1 MAVVVDAAVAD
12 VGNSNSNKKHSMKSD
27 FPFSKFAGAALSLV
41 LAALPETLFAV
52 EAAQVFPTPEA
63 AVAALGKA
71 VSTTNRA
78 ALGTLL
84 GSASEALINPD
95 EVQGATE
102 LYRFSEAFNITN
114 RLVRESDTRMTLDLG
129 PDDWPFPI
137 PLVKVSSG
145 WQFDTAAGLDELL
158 NRRIGRNELDV
169 LRVLRAYVQAQ
180 REYASRDR
188 NNDDV
193 LEYAQKFAST
203 EGKTDGLYW
212 PTELN
217 GEISPLG
224 PMVAEAQS
232 EGYFDDSTK
241 TKVGPQPFHG
251 YLFKILK
258 SQGKNAP
265 GGKYDYVI
273 NGHMIAGF
281 AAVAWPAEYGESGIM
296 TFIVNQQ
303 GRVYQRDLGTNTG
316 KAASK
321 MTIYDP
327 DSTWKLSPD

>member
-1 MAVVVDAAVAD
+1 
-12 VGNSNSNKKHSMKSD
+12 MKSN
-27 FPFSKFAGAALSLV
+27 FPFLKFAGAVLSLV
-41 LAALPETLFAV
+41 LAAWPNTVSAAD
-52 EAAQVFPTPEA
+52 AAQVFSTPEA

-84 GSASEALINPD
+84 GSASEALVNPD
-95 EVQGATE
+95 EVQGASE
-102 LYRFSEAFNITN
+102 LSKFSEAFNATN
-114 RLVRESDTRMTLDLG
+114 RLVRESDTRMTLEIG
-129 PDDWPFPI
+129 PDGWPFPI
-137 PLVKVSSG
+137 PLVKVASG
-145 WQFDTAAGLDELL
+145 WHFDTAAGLDELL

-169 LRVLRAYVQAQ
+169 LRVMRACVQAQ

-188 NNDDV
+188 DGDEV

-224 PMVAEAQS
+224 PMVADAQS
-232 EGYFDDSTK
+232 EGYFDESTRA
-241 TKVGPQPFHG
+241 KVGPQPFHG

-273 NGHMIAGF
+273 NGHMIGGF
-281 AAVAWPAEYGESGIM
+281 AFVAWPAEYGESGIM

-303 GRVYQRDLGTNTG
+303 GRVFQKDLG
-316 KAASK
+316 KATDKTASK
-321 MTIYDP
+321 MTTYDP
-327 DSTWKLSPD
+327 DPSWKVSPD